1 MKALRR
7 NVCLAPLPLVLLVM
21 GCAEQVDVQP
31 PPKEPRAVLVVAA
44 PAEVVAVA
52 PTDARPAVV
61 PSSSLVAEPSSGAA
75 PTAVTSDAGLETWAS
90 RHSEAA
96 KALGT
101 WVHNNPEA
109 AAKIFSYDLRRPGR
123 SRELVR
129 WAIYHP
135 GEDIS
140 VFTSKHPDWGWFD
153 HVMAEHRLGADQF
166 LGWCR
171 QYPTAAEELIKH
183 PSGLRWVGDHLY
195 SADWHPESG

>member
-1 MKALRR
+1 MKAFRR
-7 NVCLAPLPLVLLVM
+7 HVFLAPLPLALLAM
-21 GCAEQVDVQP
+21 GCAEEVDVQP
-31 PPKEPRAVLVVAA
+31 PPKGPREVLVVA

-52 PTDARPAVV
+52 PTDARPAAA
-61 PSSSLVAEPSSGAA
+61 PSPSPVAEPASGAA
-75 PTAVTSDAGLETWAS
+75 PTVVTSDAGLETWAS
-90 RHSEAA
+90 RHAEAA

-109 AAKIFSYDLRRPGR
+109 ASKIFSYDFHRPGR

-129 WAIYHP
+129 WAVYHP

-153 HVMAEHRLGADQF
+153 RVMAEHRLGADQF
-166 LGWCR
+166 LAWCR

-195 SADWHPESG
+195 AADWHPEGG